1 MSIGTP
7 WWASTRG
14 AVAIPAT
21 NLLSAPDLAYRI
33 NAAQVAAVV
42 TTPEDGTPTPSSR
55 SSPSAPA
62 CGICSSSGSP
72 KRVCGLYRRLRPG
85 QSTDL
90 ERVATDL
97 RDPML
102 LYFTSGTTA
111 QPKAVLHDFS
121 YPLAHIIT
129 ARYWQNVQENGL
141 HLSISDT
148 GWGKASWGQNLWP
161 VAVRLRRDGL

>member
-1 MSIGTP
+1 MDFTAACAQ
-7 WWASTRG
+7 AS
-14 AVAIPAT
+14 P
-21 NLLSAPDLAYRI
+21 
-33 NAAQVAAVV
+33 
-42 TTPEDGTPTPSSR
+42 
-55 SSPSAPA
+55 
-62 CGICSSSGSP
+62 
-72 KRVCGLYRRLRPG
+72 
-85 QSTDL
+85 TDL

-148 GWGKASWGQNLWP
+148 GWGKGLLGAKSMASGCAAAP
-161 VAVRLRRDGL
+161 